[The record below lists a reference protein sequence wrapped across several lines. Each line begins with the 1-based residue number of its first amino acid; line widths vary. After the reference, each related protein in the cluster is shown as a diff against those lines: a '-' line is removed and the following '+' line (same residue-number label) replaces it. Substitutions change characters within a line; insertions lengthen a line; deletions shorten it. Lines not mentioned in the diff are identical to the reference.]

1 MPDELACLDAVAQA
15 ELVRSGTC
23 TPLELVEAA
32 IERIGRVNPIV
43 NAVITARYDRAR
55 AEALALTDRRGE
67 DAERRDAPL
76 LGVPFLVKDA
86 VCQTAGD
93 PYHVG
98 MRALRDRHYV
108 APRDSY
114 LATNFRDAGLVIL
127 GRTNLPELAMGPT
140 TEPLAYGAT
149 HNPWDLDHTP
159 GGSSGGSAAAVAAGL
174 VPAAHGNDMGGSI
187 RIPASFCGLVALKPS
202 RARTSLGPQLGELW
216 GPVTNESVLTRTVRD
231 TAALLDAAARPWPG
245 DPYTAPPPNRPY
257 AREVGSDPGRL
268 RIGVCAVLPD
278 TPVDPQCAAATEVA
292 ARLLEEAGHSV
303 EDAFPHALEE
313 PVMAEVSS
321 VVWGTGVRRD
331 VERLGEALGQPIDPD
346 ELEPSNR
353 ALIQAVAGVTAT
365 EYLAGLEKMYAW
377 ARRVCAWWAEGFD
390 LLLTPTTTQ
399 PPPRLGVMAPDADP
413 DRLTAMIGALTRFVA
428 PFNATGQPAIS
439 LPVHWTPGGL
449 PVGIQVVA
457 AYGRED
463 LLIRVASQIESAR
476 PWATRRPPVHA

>member
-1 MPDELACLDAVAQA
+1 MVDDLAGLDAVAQA
-15 ELVRSGTC
+15 ELVRSGSC
-23 TPLELVEAA
+23 TPLELVDAA
-32 IERIGRVNPIV
+32 IGRIEGVNSIV
-43 NAVITARYDRAR
+43 NAVITTRFARAR
-55 AEALALTDRRGE
+55 EEAEALAGGEGAKRG
-67 DAERRDAPL
+67 DAPL

-98 MRALRDRHYV
+98 MRALRDRGYV

-149 HNPWDLDHTP
+149 HNPWQLEHTP

-187 RIPASFCGLVALKPS
+187 RIPASFCGLVALKPT

-231 TAALLDAAARPWPG
+231 TAALLDAARRPWPG
-245 DPYTAPPPNRPY
+245 DPYVAPPPSRPY
-257 AREVGSDPGRL
+257 ASEVGAEPGRL
-268 RIGVCAVLPD
+268 RIGVCATLPD
-278 TPVDPQCAAATEVA
+278 APVDPECRAATEIA
-292 ARLLEEAGHSV
+292 ARLLQEVGHSV
-303 EDAFPHALEE
+303 EDAYPTALGE

-346 ELEPSNR
+346 ELEPANQ

-377 ARRVCAWWAEGFD
+377 ARRVCAWWADGFD

-399 PPPRLGVMAPDADP
+399 PPPHLGVMAPQADP
-413 DRLTAMIGALTRFVA
+413 DRLAAMIGALTRFVA
-428 PFNATGQPAIS
+428 PFNATGQPAVS
-439 LPVHWTPGGL
+439 LPLHWTPGGL
-449 PVGIQVVA
+449 PVGIQLVA

>member
-1 MPDELACLDAVAQA
+1 MLDDLAGLDAVAQA
-15 ELVRSGTC
+15 ELVRSGSC

-32 IERIGRVNPIV
+32 IERIERVNPIV
-43 NAVITARYDRAR
+43 NAVITTRYARAR
-55 AEALALTDRRGE
+55 AEAEALAGG
-67 DAERRDAPL
+67 AGAGRRDAPL

-98 MRALRDRHYV
+98 MRALRDRRYV

-149 HNPWDLDHTP
+149 HNPWHLDHTP

-174 VPAAHGNDMGGSI
+174 VPSAHGNDMGGSI
-187 RIPASFCGLVALKPS
+187 RIPASFCGLVALKPT
-202 RARTSLGPQLGELW
+202 RARTSLGPELGELW
-216 GPVTNESVLTRTVRD
+216 GPVTNESVLTRSVRD
-231 TAALLDAAARPWPG
+231 TAALLDAACRPWPG
-245 DPYTAPPPNRPY
+245 DPYVAPPPSRPY
-257 AREVGSDPGRL
+257 TSEVGADPGRL
-268 RIGVCAVLPD
+268 RIGVCAELPD
-278 TPVDPQCAAATEVA
+278 TPVDPESRAAAEIV
-292 ARLLEEAGHSV
+292 ARLLEEVGHSV
-303 EDAFPHALEE
+303 EDAYPSALRE
-313 PVMAEVSS
+313 PVMAEVSA

-353 ALIQAVAGVTAT
+353 ALIHAVAGVTAT

-377 ARRVCAWWAEGFD
+377 ARRVCAWWADGFD

-399 PPPRLGVMAPDADP
+399 PPPLLGVMAPDADAG
-413 DRLTAMIGALTRFVA
+413 RLAAMMGALTRFVA
-428 PFNATGQPAIS
+428 PFNATGQPAVS
-439 LPVHWTPGGL
+439 LPLHWTPDGL
-449 PVGIQVVA
+449 PVGVQLVA

-463 LLIRVASQIESAR
+463 LLIRLASQLESVR
-476 PWATRRPPVHA
+476 PWANRRPPIHA

>member
-1 MPDELACLDAVAQA
+1 MLDDLAGLDAVAQA
-15 ELVRSGTC
+15 ELVRSGSC

-32 IERIGRVNPIV
+32 IERIDRVNPIV
-43 NAVITARYDRAR
+43 NAVITTRYDRAR
-55 AEALALTDRRGE
+55 AEALALTDSRG
-67 DAERRDAPL
+67 AEAGGRDPPL

-98 MRALRDRHYV
+98 MRALRDRHFV
-108 APRDSY
+108 ASRDSY

-149 HNPWDLDHTP
+149 HNPWHLDHTP

-231 TAALLDAAARPWPG
+231 TATLLDAACRPWPG
-245 DPYTAPPPNRPY
+245 DPYVAPPPSRSY
-257 AREVGSDPGRL
+257 ASEVGAGPGRL
-268 RIGVCAVLPD
+268 RIGVCEALPD
-278 TPVDPQCAAATEVA
+278 TPVDPECRAATEIA
-292 ARLLEEAGHSV
+292 ARLLEDAGHSV
-303 EDAFPHALEE
+303 EDAFPRALQE

-377 ARRVCAWWAEGFD
+377 ARRVCEWWADGFD

-413 DRLTAMIGALTRFVA
+413 DRLAAMIGALTRFVA

-439 LPVHWTPGGL
+439 LPMHWTPDGL
-449 PVGIQVVA
+449 PVGVQLVA

-463 LLIRVASQIESAR
+463 LLIRLASQIESAG